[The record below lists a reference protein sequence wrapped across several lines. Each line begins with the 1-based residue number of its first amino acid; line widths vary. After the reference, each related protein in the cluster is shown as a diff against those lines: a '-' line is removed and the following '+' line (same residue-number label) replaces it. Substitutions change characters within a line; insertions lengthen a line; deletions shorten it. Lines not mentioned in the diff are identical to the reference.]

1 MGGVV
6 IVGAMLMA
14 ACSRP
19 VAAPPSLDPLQVT
32 PDAIQR
38 QLSPTESVEAAA
50 GQLATLLDAPTD
62 MVRVR
67 IQPRD
72 CQICSA
78 TEAQATVAPEGIP
91 LADAAPQLE
100 GADVVWLVVQEL
112 ACMYYFDGAS
122 WLPKN
127 CQLSPT

>member
-1 MGGVV
+1 MGSVV
-6 IVGAMLMA
+6 TAGIVLIA
-14 ACSRP
+14 ACNRP
-19 VAAPPSLDPLQVT
+19 ASAPALSSPDPLRVT

-50 GQLATLLDAPTD
+50 SQLASLVGAPAGV
-62 MVRVR
+62 VRVR

-78 TEAQATVAPEGIP
+78 AEAQATIAPEGVP
-91 LADAAPQLE
+91 LAEVAT
-100 GADVVWLVVQEL
+100 
-112 ACMYYFDGAS
+112 

-127 CQLSPT
+127 CQFSPL

>member
-19 VAAPPSLDPLQVT
+19 AAALPSPGPLRVT

-50 GQLATLLDAPTD
+50 SQLASLVGAPAD
-62 MVRVR
+62 VVRVR

-78 TEAQATVAPEGIP
+78 AEAQPTVALEGIP
-91 LADAAPQLE
+91 LAEAAPQLE